1 MKIKAQDHTQTHAM
15 SYVQM
20 HDHNRGA
27 GKNSAVVEE
36 TFTQFEM
43 MTIIIQEEKSL

>member
-1 MKIKAQDHTQTHAM
+1 MKAQDHTQTHTM

-27 GKNSAVVEE
+27 GNNSAVAEE

-43 MTIIIQEEKSL
+43 IIIQEEKSL